1 MFQPKRD
8 SSEAAIAVFT
18 AHKHVPAISTH
29 QTTLQG
35 VVYQLD
41 AALQCPITQKAGIVF
56 IYDMSNSKYSNFDYD
71 LSQKILTLLK
81 VRYFFSFLSLLFVD
95 IFLVFRVAEIKNEN
109 CVYWCDNSDG
119 FQPVCWFW
127 LLKQWIWW
135 KLMLKRDCWRV
146 VGNLPGLF
154 GIVNWAM

>member
-1 MFQPKRD
+1 MSFLGKLSVINQKHTQKTSRYIINGLFQPKRD

-81 VRYFFSFLSLLFVD
+81 VSFKAFLFFFAQKF
-95 IFLVFRVAEIKNEN
+95 N
-109 CVYWCDNSDG
+109 
-119 FQPVCWFW
+119 
-127 LLKQWIWW
+127 
-135 KLMLKRDCWRV
+135 
-146 VGNLPGLF
+146 
-154 GIVNWAM
+154 